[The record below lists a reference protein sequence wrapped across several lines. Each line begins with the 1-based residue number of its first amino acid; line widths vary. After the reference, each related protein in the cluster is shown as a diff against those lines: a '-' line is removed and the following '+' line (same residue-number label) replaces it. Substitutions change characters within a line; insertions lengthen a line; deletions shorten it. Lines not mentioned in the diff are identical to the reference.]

1 MDKHLIMDRSCKHNH
16 AVNRRK
22 STKLEGLNAKWR
34 LFCLGSTALAW
45 LLILLTSIWVNA
57 ADTVTL
63 SLLLGTLGCFI
74 TLRLYGLK
82 ANFSENN
89 TRSLEPIILSDSK
102 IFCWLSVSLCL
113 LSLLSNPTYQVL
125 ICFQLFA
132 SLGLAILANK
142 LNQRSNNLS
151 RYSETKPLWVE
162 TRYRAK
168 QIKAKGSKAKKS
180 KAKKSKAK
188 KSKTEQNISA
198 AKEQLN
204 DLKRFTSTMPMGIV
218 QWDKKRRIVSINPA
232 AANIFQCSIDEN
244 SVIGVCID
252 QLITKQQ
259 IALVPHTGFDQ
270 FLFQI
275 MPNDIAQQTTMGMG
289 EAEIICKWAELHRHD
304 RKGNTCGGMACFED
318 VTDQVKMAL
327 KVKHHAYF
335 DLLTGLP
342 NRYRLAEEMTRVLSS
357 VQRENVYCALLFID
371 LDHFKAVNDRW
382 GHSHGDAVLRAFS
395 QRLRKVIRSQE
406 TVARLGGDEFV
417 AIVEGLGTCKD
428 KAKSYVAQIS
438 AKIVATAKK
447 DFVIDNKVSRI
458 GCSIGITLFND
469 ATLSSKDLLGRAD
482 HALFRIKRNG
492 RCNYMFDETKAIP
505 GNPVNPSRDTI
516 PKLIRVR

>member
-16 AVNRRK
+16 GVKRYA
-22 STKLEGLNAKWR
+22 STKLEWLNAKWR
-34 LFCLGSTALAW
+34 LFCLNSTASVW
-45 LLILLTSIWVNA
+45 LLILLTSTWVNT
-57 ADTVTL
+57 ADTIT
-63 SLLLGTLGCFI
+63 SSMLLGTQGCFI
-74 TLRLYGLK
+74 ALWLYGLK

-89 TRSLEPIILSDSK
+89 IRSLEPSILSDSK
-102 IFCWLSVSLCL
+102 IFFWLTVSLFL
-113 LSLLSNPTYQVL
+113 LGPLSNPTFQLL

-132 SLGLAILANK
+132 SLGLVILANK
-142 LNQRSNNLS
+142 LIHRSNNFN
-151 RYSETKPLWVE
+151 RYSKTKPLWVE
-162 TRYRAK
+162 SRYRAK

-180 KAKKSKAK
+180 NAK

-218 QWDKKRRIVSINPA
+218 HWDEKRRIVSINPA
-232 AANIFQCSIDEN
+232 AAKILQSSIEDN
-244 SVIGVCID
+244 SFIGVCID

-259 IALVPHTGFDQ
+259 ITLVPHTGFDK

-289 EAEIICKWAELHRHD
+289 EAKIICKWAELHRHD
-304 RKGNTCGGMACFED
+304 RKGNRCGGMACFED

-327 KVKHHAYF
+327 KVKHRAYF

-357 VQRENVYCALLFID
+357 AHRTNAYCALLFID

-482 HALFRIKRNG
+482 HALYRIKRNG
-492 RCNYMFDETKAIP
+492 RCNYIFDETKVIP
-505 GNPVNPSRDTI
+505 SSPVPLRE
-516 PKLIRVR
+516 LQFQH

>member
-1 MDKHLIMDRSCKHNH
+1 MDRSCKHNH
-16 AVNRRK
+16 VVNRHTL
-22 STKLEGLNAKWR
+22 TKPEGLNAKWR
-34 LFCLGSTALAW
+34 LFYLGSTVSIW
-45 LLILLTSIWVNA
+45 LLILLTSTWVNA
-57 ADTVTL
+57 AGTVTS

-74 TLRLYGLK
+74 TLWLYGIK

-89 TRSLEPIILSDSK
+89 IRGLEPIILSDSK
-102 IFCWLSVSLCL
+102 IFCWLTLGLFL
-113 LSLLSNPTYQVL
+113 LSLLSNPTYQLL

-132 SLGLAILANK
+132 SLGLAVLANK

-162 TRYRAK
+162 TGYRAK
-168 QIKAKGSKAKKS
+168 QIKTKGS

-188 KSKTEQNISA
+188 KSKTEQNLSA
-198 AKEQLN
+198 AKEQLV

-218 QWDKKRRIVSINPA
+218 QWDEKRRIVSINPVA
-232 AANIFQCSIDEN
+232 AKIFQCSIEED

-252 QLITKQQ
+252 QLITEQQ

-275 MPNDIAQQTTMGMG
+275 MPNDIAQQTIME
-289 EAEIICKWAELHRHD
+289 EAKAICKWAELHRHD

-318 VTDQVKMAL
+318 ITEQIKMIL
-327 KVKHHAYF
+327 EVKHHAYF

-357 VQRENVYCALLFID
+357 VQRANVYCALLFID

-382 GHSHGDAVLRAFS
+382 GHSHGDAVLIAFS

-417 AIVEGLGTCKD
+417 AIVEGLGTCKS

-492 RCNYMFDETKAIP
+492 RCNYMFDETKAIS
-505 GNPVNPSRDTI
+505 GNPVPLRE
-516 PKLIRVR
+516 LQFQH

>member
-1 MDKHLIMDRSCKHNH
+1 MDNHLIMDRSCKHNH
-16 AVNRRK
+16 VVNRHTT
-22 STKLEGLNAKWR
+22 TKLEGLDAKWH
-34 LFCLGSTALAW
+34 LFRLGSTASVW
-45 LLILLTSIWVNA
+45 LLILLTSTWVNA
-57 ADTVTL
+57 ADTLTS

-74 TLRLYGLK
+74 TLWLYGLK
-82 ANFSENN
+82 ANFSAQN
-89 TRSLEPIILSDSK
+89 TRSLEPSILSNSK
-102 IFCWLSVSLCL
+102 IFCWLTVSLL
-113 LSLLSNPTYQVL
+113 LLNPLSNPTFQLL

-132 SLGLAILANK
+132 SLGLAILVNK
-142 LNQRSNNLS
+142 MAKRSDTFS
-151 RYSETKPLWVE
+151 QHSSTKPPWANL
-162 TRYRAK
+162 RYRAK
-168 QIKAKGSKAKKS
+168 QIKAMASKVKKS
-180 KAKKSKAK
+180 KAKKSN
-188 KSKTEQNISA
+188 TEQNISA

-204 DLKRFTSTMPMGIV
+204 DLKRFTSNMPMGIV
-218 QWDKKRRIVSINPA
+218 QWDKKRQIVSINPA
-232 AANIFQCSIDEN
+232 AAKIFQCSTEEY

-259 IALVPHTGFDQ
+259 IALVPHAGFDQ
-270 FLFQI
+270 FLFQM
-275 MPNDIAQQTTMGMG
+275 MPNDIAQQTIMG
-289 EAEIICKWAELHRHD
+289 EAKIICKWTELHRHD
-304 RKGNTCGGMACFED
+304 RKGSTCGGMACFED
-318 VTDQVKMAL
+318 VTDQVKIVL

-342 NRYRLAEEMTRVLSS
+342 NRYRVAEEMTRVLSS
-357 VQRENVYCALLFID
+357 AQRTNVYCALLFID

-428 KAKSYVAQIS
+428 KAKSYAAKIS

-447 DFVIDNKVSRI
+447 DFVIGDKVSRI

-482 HALFRIKRNG
+482 HALYRIKRNG
-492 RCNYMFDETKAIP
+492 RCNYAFDETKAIP
-505 GNPVNPSRDTI
+505 GNPLPLRE
-516 PKLIRVR
+516 LQFQH

>member
-1 MDKHLIMDRSCKHNH
+1 MDKHLIMDRSCKHSH
-16 AVNRRK
+16 AVNRYTP
-22 STKLEGLNAKWR
+22 TKLEGLNAKWR
-34 LFCLGSTALAW
+34 LFCLGSTAIAW
-45 LLILLTSIWVNA
+45 LLILVTSIWVNA

-74 TLRLYGLK
+74 TLWLYGLK
-82 ANFSENN
+82 AYFGANN
-89 TRSLEPIILSDSK
+89 SRSLDPSILSDSK
-102 IFCWLSVSLCL
+102 IFCWLAVSLCL
-113 LSLLSNPTYQVL
+113 FCLLSNPAFQLL
-125 ICFQLFA
+125 ICVQLFA

-142 LNQRSNNLS
+142 LIQRSNNFK
-151 RYSETKPLWVE
+151 RYPKPKPPWAE
-162 TRYRAK
+162 SCYRTK
-168 QIKAKGSKAKKS
+168 QIKAKGSNS
-180 KAKKSKAK
+180 K
-188 KSKTEQNISA
+188 KSKTEQNISVA
-198 AKEQLN
+198 NEQLN
-204 DLKRFTSTMPMGIV
+204 DLKRFTSYMPMGIV
-218 QWDKKRRIVSINPA
+218 QWDKKRRIASINPA
-232 AANIFQCSIDEN
+232 AAKIFQCSIEEN
-244 SVIGVCID
+244 SAIGVCID

-275 MPNDIAQQTTMGMG
+275 MPNDLAQKTIMG
-289 EAEIICKWAELHRHD
+289 EAKIICKWAELHQHD
-304 RKGNTCGGMACFED
+304 HKDNRCGGMACFED
-318 VTDQVKMAL
+318 VTEQVKMIL

-342 NRYRLAEEMTRVLSS
+342 NRYRLAEEMKRVLLSI
-357 VQRENVYCALLFID
+357 QRANAYCALLFID

-395 QRLRKVIRSQE
+395 QRIRKVIRSQE

-438 AKIVATAKK
+438 AKIVAIAKK

-469 ATLSSKDLLGRAD
+469 ATLSSKDLLERAD

-505 GNPVNPSRDTI
+505 GNPVPLRE
-516 PKLIRVR
+516 LQFQH